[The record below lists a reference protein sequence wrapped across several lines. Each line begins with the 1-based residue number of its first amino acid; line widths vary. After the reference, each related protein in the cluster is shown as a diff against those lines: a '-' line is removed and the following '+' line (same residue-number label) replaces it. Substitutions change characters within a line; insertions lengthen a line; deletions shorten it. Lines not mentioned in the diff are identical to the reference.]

1 VAQQYAVYYE
11 IVGFN
16 FRRSGLMT
24 NKKFISCLVLLLNC
38 VLLVSCAV
46 NPVTGRN
53 EISLVSEVQ
62 ERAIGEQQYGPS
74 QQSQGGEFAV
84 DETLSQYVNEVGQ
97 RIAAVS
103 DRPLDYEFVVL
114 NNSVPNAWALPGG
127 KIAVNRGLLTEL
139 NNEAELA
146 AVLGHEVVHA
156 AARHGAQAMTRGT
169 LLQGALAV
177 GSIALQDNDYGDYI
191 VGASQ
196 LGAQLITTRYGR
208 EAERESDY
216 YGIQYMLRAGYDPR
230 AAVSLQETF
239 VRLSEG
245 RNPGWIEGL
254 FASHPPSEERVA
266 NNQALV
272 AELMPQ
278 WQGRDLELGELRYQ
292 QALGFLQENAD
303 AYALFDEAQA
313 AIADGDLD
321 IALLNLD
328 AASEMV
334 PQEARFTGLKGDILL
349 NQKNYRDAI
358 NAYDRSIGNDAN
370 YYDYYLGRGVAYAR
384 LGERN
389 LARADLEHSSALLP
403 TAVAMNELGKV
414 ALFDND
420 RQLAKQYFSE
430 AAQGQGRVGQEA
442 GQSFARLDVED
453 NPGNYIVVRP
463 YVDDDG
469 RIFGRVFNNSD
480 IDLSDIS
487 LNFAAV
493 LGDRVGTQTRTISS
507 LTANSFTDINS
518 GMRFPD
524 GQVWTNEQMEVEVRR
539 ARAL

>member
-1 VAQQYAVYYE
+1 
-11 IVGFN
+11 
-16 FRRSGLMT
+16 MT